1 MENSGKNIEYSE
13 LICRSNFSFLKGG
26 SSPEEI
32 IERAKYLGYKSI
44 AITDEVSVSGL
55 VRAHKTAKQNNIK
68 LICGSQFWVKETN
81 LSLFYNLIL
90 LVKNKTG
97 WKELC
102 KLITVARKKSEKNF
116 YYLTTKTISSKNIE
130 NCFALLLLP
139 SSPLSLEK
147 LQYISAWLQHSFKY
161 FALAYSN
168 NLETGTTIYQKR
180 LLEFSNENNITV
192 TATSNVC
199 ISHKS
204 LKPLLDVLTS
214 IRLGVPLNRC
224 GYRISK
230 NSEQY
235 LREKNVLSSLY
246 IDTFLQNS
254 IYIQN
259 ECNFSLDEITYN
271 YPTNLSPKNIDNK
284 RWLKYL
290 VKKGIKKREVTNS
303 QEKVPIRIFRQIL
316 NELKIISQMKYE
328 CYFLTV
334 YDIVSFAKS
343 RNILCQGRG
352 SAANSAVCYYL
363 GITEVDPIR
372 SNMLF
377 ARFLSKER
385 NEPPDIDIDFEH
397 KRREEVI

>member
-68 LICGSQFWVKETN
+68 LICGSQFWVKEKN

-102 KLITVARKKSEKNF
+102 KLITIAREKSEKNF

-139 SSPLSLEK
+139 SSPLNLEK
-147 LQYISAWLQHSFKY
+147 LQYISDWLQFSFKY

-168 NLETGTTIYQKR
+168 NLETGTTTYQKR
-180 LLEFSNENNITV
+180 LLEFSNKNNIKV

-214 IRLGVPLNRC
+214 IRLGIPLHKC

-246 IDTFLQNS
+246 IDTFLRNS

-271 YPTNLSPKNIDNK
+271 YPTNLSPENIDNK

-290 VKKGIKKREVTNS
+290 VKKGIKKG
-303 QEKVPIRIFRQIL
+303 RQQTVKKRYQFEYL
-316 NELKIISQMKYE
+316 DKY
-328 CYFLTV
+328 
-334 YDIVSFAKS
+334 
-343 RNILCQGRG
+343 
-352 SAANSAVCYYL
+352 
-363 GITEVDPIR
+363 
-372 SNMLF
+372 
-377 ARFLSKER
+377 
-385 NEPPDIDIDFEH
+385 
-397 KRREEVI
+397 